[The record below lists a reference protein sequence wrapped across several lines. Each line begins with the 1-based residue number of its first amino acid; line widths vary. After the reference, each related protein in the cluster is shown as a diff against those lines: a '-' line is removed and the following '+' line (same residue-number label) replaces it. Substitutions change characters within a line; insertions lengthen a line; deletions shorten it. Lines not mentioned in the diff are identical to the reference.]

1 MTPDVPTF
9 AEAGFPGFFAASWVG
24 VFAPAK
30 TDPQVIATLNAA
42 INDTIKNPDVRK
54 KLSDIGF
61 DTIEGSP
68 AQAEAMFK
76 AEVGKWGDMVK
87 ALNLSVK

>member
-1 MTPDVPTF
+1 
-9 AEAGFPGFFAASWVG
+9 
-24 VFAPAK
+24 
-30 TDPQVIATLNAA
+30 
-42 INDTIKNPDVRK
+42 VRK

-61 DTIEGSP
+61 DAIEGSP